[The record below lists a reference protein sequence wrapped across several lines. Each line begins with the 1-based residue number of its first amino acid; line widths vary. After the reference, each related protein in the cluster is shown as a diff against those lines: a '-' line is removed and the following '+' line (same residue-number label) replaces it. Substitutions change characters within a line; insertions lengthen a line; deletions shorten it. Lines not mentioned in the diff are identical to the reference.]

1 MILNTSVFEEALN
14 IVEKAV
20 PIKPLVPVLNSILM
34 SVGEE
39 TTLTANNGAYSIT
52 VKVDH
57 SGGDVAGKWLLPPKI
72 VDIIR
77 SAPSPE
83 VEMKFGDR
91 LLISA
96 GGANYKLNFDSAVD
110 DYPLEFGDTIISNF
124 DIDIS
129 RLGDILFAVSTE
141 ESRPAFHGVL
151 CDNGKA
157 IASDTYRL
165 AIVNIDWPEGS
176 RVLIPSSFLKIAS
189 RLGQVSCEVGEGWL
203 RFSTETTSMSCRLL
217 RDSFPNILGILPSE
231 YVTEILINTQ
241 EIKGALQ
248 RASLLV
254 EGKNKAVKMEIGDQ
268 LTMSS
273 NSEQGLFTES
283 LNYLGEEREFFFN
296 ARFMLD
302 ALAGA
307 PDEFSLKLA
316 SGEESPVVLE
326 WEDLYYLMLPIKRGV
341 AF

>member
-1 MILNTSVFEEALN
+1 
-14 IVEKAV
+14 
-20 PIKPLVPVLNSILM
+20 
-34 SVGEE
+34 
-39 TTLTANNGAYSIT
+39 
-52 VKVDH
+52 
-57 SGGDVAGKWLLPPKI
+57 
-72 VDIIR
+72 
-77 SAPSPE
+77 
-83 VEMKFGDR
+83 
-91 LLISA
+91 
-96 GGANYKLNFDSAVD
+96 
-110 DYPLEFGDTIISNF
+110 
-124 DIDIS
+124 
-129 RLGDILFAVSTE
+129 
-141 ESRPAFHGVL
+141 
-151 CDNGKA
+151 
-157 IASDTYRL
+157 
-165 AIVNIDWPEGS
+165 
-176 RVLIPSSFLKIAS
+176 
-189 RLGQVSCEVGEGWL
+189 
-203 RFSTETTSMSCRLL
+203 MSCRLL